1 MNANNQSLVLAAIN
15 ENAELYLDA
24 FVGYDQAH
32 DAIVGAMRAHN
43 KPTYAQYQEW
53 RDTYAAIAR
62 GHKSLTAA
70 NRAWN
75 RLVQDAGVTIP
86 KSTNDEAV
94 KKAEQRDKAKIAL
107 EGLTDAEL
115 DKAVQ
120 TAALSKDFKAAS
132 KYQSE
137 LARRGKEIE
146 KQANRPAREALDAV
160 RAALPKPG
168 ELKPEWVETLNKI
181 RQLLES
187 MKA

>member
-24 FVGYDQAH
+24 FVGFEQAH
-32 DAIVGAMRAHN
+32 DAIVSAMRAHS

-53 RDTYAAIAR
+53 RDTYARIAQ
-62 GHKSLTAA
+62 GHKSLPAA
-70 NRAWN
+70 TRAWN
-75 RLVQDAGVTIP
+75 RWVQDAGVTIP
-86 KSTNDEAV
+86 KSTNEEAV
-94 KKAEQRDKAKIAL
+94 RKADQRDKAREAL

-115 DKAVQ
+115 DKAIQ
-120 TAALSKDFKAAS
+120 TAALAKDFKAAS

-137 LARRGKEIE
+137 LARRGKELE
-146 KQANRPAREALDAV
+146 KQANKPVREALDAV
-160 RAALPKPG
+160 KAALPKPG

>member
-32 DAIVGAMRAHN
+32 DAIVGAMRAHS

-53 RDTYAAIAR
+53 RDTYAAIAS

-86 KSTNDEAV
+86 KSANEEAV
-94 KKAEQRDKAKIAL
+94 RKADQRDKAKAAL
-107 EGLTDAEL
+107 EGMTDTEL
-115 DKAVQ
+115 DKAIQ
-120 TAALSKDFKAAS
+120 TAALNKDFKAAS

-137 LARRGKEIE
+137 LARRGKELE
-146 KQANRPAREALDAV
+146 KQANKPVREALDAV
-160 RAALPKPG
+160 KAALPKPG
-168 ELKPEWVETLNKI
+168 ELKPEWEATLLKVKE
-181 RQLLES
+181 LLES

>member
-53 RDTYAAIAR
+53 RDTYADIAR

-75 RLVQDAGVTIP
+75 RLVQDAGVMIP
-86 KSTNDEAV
+86 KSTNEEAIR
-94 KKAEQRDKAKIAL
+94 KADQRDKAREAL
-107 EGLTDAEL
+107 EGMTDAEL

-120 TAALSKDFKAAS
+120 TAALSKDFKSAS
-132 KYQSE
+132 RYQAE
-137 LARRGKEIE
+137 LARRGKELE
-146 KQANRPAREALDAV
+146 KQANRPVREALDAV
-160 RAALPKPG
+160 KAALPKPG